1 MSKCFII
8 RNHLAP
14 MKSIYLRLPAAVLFI
29 AWAVLHMIYGI
40 DIASIP
46 QLRVIGGFFIAD
58 AVLAII
64 AAVLVLLNVVVM
76 FIPILIYSWI
86 NYLLLTESR
95 VFPAPVLGHAIPV
108 IDPTVIA
115 VMILDVVI
123 IILVT
128 ALCVVGKRGG

>member
-1 MSKCFII
+1 
-8 RNHLAP
+8 
-14 MKSIYLRLPAAVLFI
+14 MKSVYLRLPAAVLFLV
-29 AWAVLHMIYGI
+29 WAVLHMIYGVGI
-40 DIASIP
+40 VSIP
-46 QLRVIGGFFIAD
+46 QLRVVSGFFIAD

-76 FIPILIYSWI
+76 FIPILVYSWF

-95 VFPAPVLGHAIPV
+95 AFPAPVLGYAIPI

-123 IILVT
+123 IMLVT
-128 ALCVVGKRGG
+128 ALCVVGRRGY